1 MERDDEVESTNILIN
16 EEDIL
21 NEPIVYEVIRIINKK
36 PLFLN
41 EHLLRMKNSIK
52 FFSKIEFNEELCKER
67 ILKIIKDEK
76 IINQNIRME
85 TGNFIKGSFLYKI
98 FKIESNYPSNNE
110 YSNGVNAITVHI
122 ERNNPEIKIRN
133 DEYKNNI
140 KKELD
145 KNNAYEAILTDC
157 DGKILEGSRS
167 NLFFVKDNKII
178 TSKSG
183 DVLEGITLSNVLKVI
198 NKEKIEMIRR
208 DIYKDEIKS
217 FDGAFLTGT
226 SIDILPIGKINDLKL
241 KTATNPLVLNLINK
255 FDIFKK
261 KDMRRI

>member
-1 MERDDEVESTNILIN
+1 MESTNILMN

-21 NEPIVYEVIRIINKK
+21 NEPIVYEVIRIINKN
-36 PLFLN
+36 PLFLD
-41 EHLLRMKNSIK
+41 EHLLRMNNSLK
-52 FFSKIEFNEELCKER
+52 FFSKIDFNEGLCKER
-67 ILKIIKDEK
+67 ILKLIDDEK

-85 TGNFIKGSFLYKI
+85 TGNFSEESFSYKI
-98 FKIESNYPSNNE
+98 FKIKSNYPTDNE
-110 YSNGVNAITVHI
+110 YSNGVNVITVHI
-122 ERNNPEIKIRN
+122 ERDNPEIKIRD
-133 DEYKNNI
+133 DEYKAKI

-145 KNNAYEAILTDC
+145 KNNSYEAILTDSN
-157 DGKILEGSRS
+157 GKILEGSRS
-167 NLFFVKDNKII
+167 NLFFIKDNKII

-198 NKEKIEMIRR
+198 NEAEIEIIRK
-208 DIYKDEIKS
+208 DIYKDEIES

-241 KTATNPLVLNLINK
+241 NTVTNPLVLDLINK

-261 KDMRRI
+261 EDMRRI

>member
-1 MERDDEVESTNILIN
+1 VESTNILIN

-21 NEPIVYEVIRIINKK
+21 NEPIVYEVIRVINKK
-36 PLFLN
+36 PLFLD

-52 FFSKIEFNEELCKER
+52 FFSEIDFNEKFCKER
-67 ILKIIKDEK
+67 ILKLIDDEK
-76 IINQNIRME
+76 IINQNIRIE
-85 TGNFIKGSFLYKI
+85 TGNFIKESLSYKI
-98 FKIESNYPSNNE
+98 FKIKSNYPTDNE
-110 YSNGVNAITVHI
+110 YSNGVKVITVNI

-140 KKELD
+140 KKELEQ
-145 KNNAYEAILTDC
+145 NNAYEAILTDS
-157 DGKILEGSRS
+157 DAKILEGSRS

-183 DVLEGITLSNVLKVI
+183 DVLEGITLANVLKVI
-198 NKEKIEMIRR
+198 NKEEIKMIRK

-241 KTATNPLVLNLINK
+241 NTVINPLVLDLINK

-261 KDMRRI
+261 EDIRRL